1 MNPHALDPAEVQQ
14 LLERVERGDTAA
26 WGTLLER
33 HRDWLRRMV
42 DLRLDRRLQGRV
54 DASDVIQ
61 EAYLEANDRL
71 PDFLQKRALPFRLW
85 LRFLVAQKLLV
96 LHRRHVGTR
105 KRDAGREQGLGPE
118 SSSANLADVLIA
130 TGKSPSEVA
139 AQDELRSYLCEAL
152 DQMDPLD
159 REVLTLRH
167 FEQLSNVEVAQVLEI
182 EPPAAS
188 KRYVRALN
196 RLQEILAQRP
206 DVFGS
211 S

>member
-1 MNPHALDPAEVQQ
+1 MSATGNNPAEVQK
-14 LLERVERGDTAA
+14 LLEQAQRGDQTA
-26 WGTLLER
+26 WGTLLDR

-42 DLRLDRRLQGRV
+42 DLRMDRKLQGRI

-61 EAYLEANDRL
+61 EAYIEANERL
-71 PDFLQKRALPFRLW
+71 PEYLQNRDMPFRLW

-96 LHRRHVGTR
+96 LHRHHIGTR
-105 KRDAGREQGLGPE
+105 KRSAGREERWPE
-118 SSSANLADVLIA
+118 SSSAHLADVLLA
-130 TGKSPSEVA
+130 QGKSPSEVA

-182 EPPAAS
+182 EPSAAS
-188 KRYVRALN
+188 KRYVRALD
-196 RLQEILAQRP
+196 RLHQILAPRP

-211 S
+211 R